1 MHEMPKHMSMKIH
14 GQECET
20 GRVGMKHEQGVLRMT
35 GFEQFT
41 GYGAWEGDMEMKM
54 WIRGA

>member
-1 MHEMPKHMSMKIH
+1 MHEMPKHMSMNIH

-41 GYGAWEGDMEMKM
+41 GHGAWEGDMEMKM
-54 WIRGA
+54 WN